1 MDDLRLTSLLCTR
14 LCHDLVGPVGAMNN
28 GMELLSDT
36 TGGLDTDVV
45 DLLRRSAGEAAR
57 RLRFFRAAFGQPDRT
72 GDDGGIGEARMVAQT
87 FFEESKITLDWPG
100 DTPPP
105 AAAAAAA
112 ADARFIQLLLNMVL
126 CAAET
131 LPRGG
136 EIAVRSS
143 AGADGVTVSVAAA
156 GPAIKVSDALRTALA
171 GTGDFQTL
179 DARSVQPFLMARLA
193 AATGA
198 TLGLMQ
204 PSPETA
210 EIAAT
215 FAGAP

>member
-36 TGGLDTDVV
+36 TGDFETDVI

-57 RLRFFRAAFGQPDRT
+57 RLRFFRAAYGVPGRT
-72 GDDGGIGEARMVAQT
+72 GDDGGIAEARSVAQT

-105 AAAAAAA
+105 AAAA
-112 ADARFIQLLLNMVL
+112 DARSIQLLLNMVL

-143 AGADGVTVSVAAA
+143 AGADGVTMSVAAA
-156 GPAIKVSDALRTALA
+156 GPAIKVSDALRTAVA
-171 GTGDFQTL
+171 GTGDFETL

-215 FAGAP
+215 LAGAP

>member
-36 TGGLDTDVV
+36 TGGLETDVI

-57 RLRFFRAAFGQPDRT
+57 RLRFFRAAYGVPGRT
-72 GDDGGIGEARMVAQT
+72 GDDGGIAEARTVAQT

-105 AAAAAAA
+105 AAAA
-112 ADARFIQLLLNMVL
+112 DARSIQLLLNMVL

-136 EIAVRSS
+136 KIAVRSS
-143 AGADGVTVSVAAA
+143 AGADGVTMSVAAA

-171 GTGDFQTL
+171 GTGDFETL

-198 TLGLMQ
+198 NLGLMQ

-215 FAGAP
+215 LAGAP